1 MKDSFKLL
9 SEKFLSGSLTVLT
22 VSMIARLVGLL
33 KEIVIAK
40 EFGLSAELDTYF
52 LAILIPMYAV
62 VSLTNPLG
70 PTFIPVY
77 NRLEIKGKEEAQVLF
92 SKILGYVFYGSVA
105 LALIYWILIPFL
117 SIVLNVDATNESL
130 FRSISL
136 LFVPI
141 VVVQSISNYLLP
153 FLENRKL
160 FIFTSMGTVLSSLG
174 VLVFIYLFSSILS
187 IAAGMLASALLFLFI
202 QIVAL
207 LMKGNVRLIFSFKL
221 DRVETGLKKQYS
233 WLLLASATMGSTLV
247 VDQYMASFFGVS
259 SVSGLNY
266 GYKLAGIVCGLG
278 SISLATVALPVFSK
292 LIAQGNKDK
301 VQSLVRSVLSLIA
314 FLSIPLVVVIY
325 LYSDEIISLIF
336 ERGAFKAVE
345 VDFVS
350 ELLKFYILQFPF
362 YVGGVVLSRLMSTL
376 GKNDQVFVISFVALI
391 LNVMLNIG
399 FTKWIGISGIALS
412 TSVVYLF
419 TFIALF
425 FTSGNALQKD
435 FA

>member
-1 MKDSFKLL
+1 M
-9 SEKFLSGSLTVLT
+9 LT

>member
-1 MKDSFKLL
+1 
-9 SEKFLSGSLTVLT
+9 
-22 VSMIARLVGLL
+22 MIARLVGLL